1 MFWNTK
7 KTRAKQRKT
16 IAYLIENSQNIKKI
30 NKKEQ
35 NYRYDFKSKNIKY
48 CIQKQLFGNIAQ
60 KKHEILK
67 KQKEICEIK
76 LKSLKSTKND

>member
-48 CIQKQLFGNIAQ
+48 FIQKQLFGNIAQ
-60 KKHEILK
+60 KTTRNLEKNK
-67 KQKEICEIK
+67 K
-76 LKSLKSTKND
+76 KSVK

>member
-7 KTRAKQRKT
+7 KTRAKQRKI

-35 NYRYDFKSKNIKY
+35 NYRYDFKSKK
-48 CIQKQLFGNIAQ
+48 
-60 KKHEILK
+60 
-67 KQKEICEIK
+67 
-76 LKSLKSTKND
+76 T